1 MRGTKHSPPPD
12 ISDISVAWRG
22 NGLSVAL
29 GKVLNASVVG
39 AVATG
44 VALAVAILVLLFA
57 GAFMVGH
64 EMGNSAQAQSDTLT
78 TRLDTSF
85 GVGGKLT
92 TSFYPS
98 SGCDTQES
106 ADEDTAG
113 ACSPVASEIH
123 AIAQQSD
130 GKIVAAGFA
139 QVKSNSKKVFAL
151 ARYNT
156 SGGLDTSFGEGGLL
170 VTDVGGVES
179 EARGVAVQP
188 DGKIVVAGAA
198 HVGDTDTGAYEFAVV
213 RYNTDGS
220 LDTGF
225 GEVVSEN
232 TRSGMLTTRL
242 SPTQTDGAQTVTQD
256 IAHAIAVDADG
267 KIVVAGKAGKS
278 FGLARY
284 TTVGELDTTFSADG
298 KVFTSF
304 SGQTG
309 EQGDSY
315 AVAVAISSDGKIV
328 AVGNSDYKIIAKPNL
343 NVVAVARYNSNG
355 SLDKSFSS
363 DGRATMLS
371 AYYTAIEVYAG
382 GATFDGS
389 GNLLITG
396 YSNFSGFVAR
406 FNKKGGL
413 DRTFVDPLVASQRSS
428 THVKGIVF
436 NNVAFGIEGGNAV
449 AVLSDGRIV
458 TAGFGNN
465 KFLASWYN
473 LSFSVEKDI
482 FVGFSGDAAARALV
496 VQTDGNLVLAGYAN
510 NGSVNEFALAR
521 VLGEEAAALQEDP
534 EQEEQEDTDGS
545 EDSGDGSGNQEIVTI
560 ITTTTRVSETQQ
572 VVATTT
578 VPTTTTTTVPT
589 ETTTTTTVPTPTT
602 TPTTTTLK
610 PPPPRPRQSK
620 PQVSG
625 VRTPPTAATT
635 VPTTT
640 APAASSTTTTIK
652 STTTTVR
659 SAGLTD
665 IGDGGV
671 HSVSLS
677 YLYDEGVFD
686 GTGCGEGKLCP
697 YGAITRWEMAVWLG
711 RVLENQGEVEFEQAS
726 EAGDTDFGFVDIGD
740 LTWQARYINTLAQL
754 QVTVGCSTEPLR
766 FCPNDFVTRAQMASF
781 LVRTPIFPDVTVTD
795 AGFEDVD
802 EDNVHRSSINKIFA
816 AGITQGCSTDPWN
829 FCPDEPTTRAQM
841 ASFLYQLVQ

>member
-1 MRGTKHSPPPD
+1 M
-12 ISDISVAWRG
+12 V
-22 NGLSVAL
+22 LS
-29 GKVLNASVVG
+29 KVLLFRAFKASVVG
-39 AVATG
+39 AVATAVATG
-44 VALAVAILVLLFA
+44 VAVAAAILVVLFS

-64 EMGNSAQAQSDTLT
+64 EMGNSAQAQTLT
-78 TRLDTSF
+78 PAASDRLDTSF
-85 GVGGKLT
+85 GVDGNGKLI

-98 SGCDTQES
+98 SGCKT
-106 ADEDTAG
+106 G

-123 AIAQQSD
+123 AIAKQSD

-179 EARGVAVQP
+179 EARGIVVQP
-188 DGKIVVAGAA
+188 DDKIVVIGAA

-242 SPTQTDGAQTVTQD
+242 SPTSTDGAQAGVYD
-256 IAHAIAVDADG
+256 IAHAVAIDADG

-298 KVFTSF
+298 KVLTSF

-328 AVGNSDYKIIAKPNL
+328 VAGNSDYKIIGKPNL
-343 NVVAVARYNSNG
+343 NVVALARYNSNG
-355 SLDKSFSS
+355 SLDRSFSS
-363 DGRATMLS
+363 DGQTTILS

-382 GATFDGS
+382 DVVLDGS
-389 GNLLITG
+389 GNIIITG
-396 YSNFSGFVAR
+396 YSNFAGFVAR
-406 FNKKGGL
+406 FDTIGRL
-413 DRTFVDPLVASQRSS
+413 DRTFVDPTVASQRSS

-436 NNVAFGIEGGNAV
+436 NSVAFGIEGGNAV

-473 LSFSVEKDI
+473 SSGSKEENI

-496 VQTDGNLVLAGYAN
+496 VQTDGNIVLAGYAN
-510 NGSVNEFALAR
+510 NGSVNEFALVR
-521 VLGEEAAALQEDP
+521 VLSEEAAALQEDSD
-534 EQEEQEDTDGS
+534 QEDQEDS
-545 EDSGDGSGNQEIVTI
+545 DQDDLRDSGDNSGTEELVTI
-560 ITTTTRVSETQQ
+560 ITTTTRVSETQRA
-572 VVATTT
+572 VSTTT
-578 VPTTTTTTVPT
+578 STTTTTTT
-589 ETTTTTTVPTPTT
+589 
-602 TPTTTTLK
+602 TTTTLK
-610 PPPPRPRQSK
+610 PPPPRPNIPK
-620 PQVSG
+620 PEVSG
-625 VRTPPTAATT
+625 VRKSPTTRTNA

-640 APAASSTTTTIK
+640 TRPASTTQSSK
-652 STTTTVR
+652 STTKSTTKTVK
-659 SAGLTD
+659 SAGFSD
-665 IGDGGV
+665 IGVDGV
-671 HSVSLS
+671 HSVPLS
-677 YLYDEGVFD
+677 YLYDAGVFD

-697 YGAITRWEMAVWLG
+697 HEAITRWEMAVWLG
-711 RVLENQGEVEFEQAS
+711 RVLENQEEVEFEQVS
-726 EAGDTDFGFVDIGD
+726 EMDDTDFGFVDIGD
-740 LTWQARYINTLAQL
+740 LTWQARYIDTLAQL

-781 LVRTPIFPDVTVTD
+781 LVRTSIFPDVTVTD

-802 EDNVHRSSINKIFA
+802 MGNVHRSSINKIFA

-829 FCPDEPTTRAQM
+829 FCPDTPTTRAQT
-841 ASFLYQLVQ
+841 ASFLYQLIQ